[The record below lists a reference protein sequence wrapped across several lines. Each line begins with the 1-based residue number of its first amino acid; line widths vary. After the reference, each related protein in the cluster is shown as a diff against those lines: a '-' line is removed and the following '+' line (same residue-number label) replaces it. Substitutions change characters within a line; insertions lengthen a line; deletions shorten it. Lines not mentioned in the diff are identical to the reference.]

1 MHSIQLPVVRLNQ
14 EHQLYTYQ
22 TKIFEPKDQCNRP
35 FAILSV
41 YAPKSFR
48 SCNSKCIC
56 NAIASFGKPFSS
68 VYCNEDHSKN
78 YIQTGQSYMYMQY
91 MYLIAIGPVYMY
103 TYAAILYALMLIFY
117 QKLITVKKKI
127 CSALRHTYCI
137 PLYIMLQP

>member
-48 SCNSKCIC
+48 SRNSKCIS
-56 NAIASFGKPFSS
+56 NAIASFGKPQ
-68 VYCNEDHSKN
+68 C
-78 YIQTGQSYMYMQY
+78 TAMR
-91 MYLIAIGPVYMY
+91 
-103 TYAAILYALMLIFY
+103 T
-117 QKLITVKKKI
+117 TVKTIYRLDNHKCTCSI
-127 CSALRHTYCI
+127 CT
-137 PLYIMLQP
+137 